1 MFNRSPRIAAL
12 VATAAAALA
21 IAPAAANA
29 ATASLT
35 PASGGTKTTFHLKV
49 AAAPVRDAQDNGGYA
64 DLKLTRP
71 AGTSSKCTV
80 HNIPSYN
87 NLGSKLQYDL
97 SPNMLYSHSWC
108 KGTWKLAVVL
118 DLNGDGSDVKTIAK
132 LTFKVR

>member
-1 MFNRSPRIAAL
+1 MFNRSRRISTAI
-12 VATAAAALA
+12 ATAAVALA
-21 IAPAAANA
+21 IVPAAANA

-35 PASGGTKTTFHLKV
+35 PSTGGTKTTFHLKV

-87 NLGSKLQYDL
+87 DLGSKLQYDL

-118 DLNGDGSDVKTIAK
+118 DINGDGSDVRTLAK
-132 LTFKVR
+132 LTFKVK